1 MLASHMA
8 QKLGDLGA
16 HALEYCLG
24 DTSEQRRK
32 DVLAYL
38 VDVGIACG
46 IHLKRADGNTCAP
59 GATVFVV
66 VTENEGNPPK
76 LGVFA
81 STSGASS
88 YINSEIDR
96 MKPFYEQRFKEPDP
110 GPEFAED
117 RQAWWNNEMANN
129 VGENQA
135 FISYRSEI
143 VED

>member
-1 MLASHMA
+1 MVEP
-8 QKLGDLGA
+8 GD
-16 HALEYCLG
+16 
-24 DTSEQRRK
+24 
-32 DVLAYL
+32 
-38 VDVGIACG
+38 
-46 IHLKRADGNTCAP
+46 
-59 GATVFVV
+59 TVFVV

-81 STSGASS
+81 SAAGACS
-88 YINSEIDR
+88 YINFEIDR
-96 MKPFYEQRFKEPDP
+96 MKPFYEGSFKEPDP

-117 RQAWWNNEMANN
+117 RQAWWNNEMALN